1 MESRVKE
8 WKIFVRVSLN
18 GVQNKKKGK
27 RQDVIASRKKMSKK
41 EGNGGDKNFLIFNLE
56 DSEPSN
62 LKEM

>member
-41 EGNGGDKNFLIFNLE
+41 ERNSGGGGRERGSGCVPIKVTANC
-56 DSEPSN
+56 
-62 LKEM
+62 